1 MNRFFLKYGAGILGI
16 CSLLIVACSPQR
28 KVIRQPL
35 RELGDSIVFAKL
47 KQNELKYE
55 QFSAKF
61 TASMRIDKKHST
73 IGGQVRILCDSV
85 IWVSLS
91 PALGIEAARMLITK
105 DSVKFMN
112 RIDNTY
118 MITDFAFINN
128 YLNSGFDFDMLQA
141 LIMGNDLRYY
151 ENDQF
156 KASIDNSMYKLHT
169 LNRHKLRKFIRNNAE
184 YNKVLVQSIW
194 LNPESGKI
202 QALHIKELDKDN
214 KKLEVK
220 YEGFLDLGGQLFPQ
234 HAEYKI
240 SAEKEITIVI
250 DFSKVK
256 INEAV
261 TTPFTIPA
269 NYSKLR

>member
-1 MNRFFLKYGAGILGI
+1 LNRFIVKYIVLLLSLSAMILSS
-16 CSLLIVACSPQR
+16 CNTQR

-35 RELGDSIVFAKL
+35 RELGDSIVFSKL

-61 TASMRIDKKHST
+61 SASMRIDKKNSS
-73 IGGQVRILCDSV
+73 INGQVRILCDSI

-112 RIDNTY
+112 RIDASY
-118 MITDFAFINN
+118 MISDFAFINN

-141 LIMGNDLRYY
+141 LLVGNDLRYY

-156 KASIDNSMYKLHT
+156 KASVDNGQYKLHT
-169 LNRHKLRKFIRNNAE
+169 LNRHKLRKFIRNNTE
-184 YNKVLVQSIW
+184 YNIVLVQSIW
-194 LNPESGKI
+194 LNAETGKI
-202 QALHIKELDKDN
+202 QSLHIKEPGKDN
-214 KKLEVK
+214 KKLETV
-220 YEGFLDLGGQLFPQ
+220 YSSFIDINGQLFPQ
-234 HAEYKI
+234 HMEYKI
-240 SAEKEITIVI
+240 SAEKEITITI
-250 DFSKVK
+250 DFSKIK
-256 INEAV
+256 INEPL
-261 TTPFTIPA
+261 TTPFSIPE